1 MTTEKTG
8 NAFTMVRP
16 QGANTSSSP
25 KPTPMNRGAEPPEV
39 GKAAQFALDRTGS
52 RTVSLEPMP
61 SHIHINSPKESVAM
75 QDKQRK
81 IAGKPGSGR

>member
-1 MTTEKTG
+1 M
-8 NAFTMVRP
+8 NAFTTVRP
-16 QGANTSSSP
+16 KGASTSPSP
-25 KPTPMNRGAEPPEV
+25 KLANVNRGAEPPKI
-39 GKAAQFALDRTGS
+39 GKAAQVAMDRTGR
-52 RTVSLEPMP
+52 RTVSLDPMP